1 MLGAL
6 RIMHLVARYIS
17 LAAAIDFSLDAIT
30 GRFLN
35 GDKEFG
41 ELSRIAASQVDTPR
55 GFR

>member
-30 GRFLN
+30 GRFLE
-35 GDKEFG
+35 GGKGFG
-41 ELSRIAASQVDTPR
+41 EVSRIAASQVDTPR